1 MLIQLALGSVIYL
14 LYLRFF
20 IISKGSMRML
30 KPIFGIPIFLPAL
43 AYYLFMPDSSIF
55 FGLLIALFIYI
66 NFFIGGDNISGKLA
80 LSFILFVP
88 AVSIFLFAP
97 MYKVLFA
104 SIWIVACIVFL
115 FVMIIFLLS
124 RIGKN

>member
-66 NFFIGGDNISGKLA
+66 NFFIGGDINGKLA

-104 SIWIVACIVFL
+104 SIWIVACIVFF
-115 FVMIIFLLS
+115 FVMIMIAL
-124 RIGKN
+124 KNFR

>member
-115 FVMIIFLLS
+115 LL
-124 RIGKN
+124 